1 MEEAPCCLHLVDT
14 VKATAAQ
21 HNLTVKSVADLSPYL
36 QTALEYVLIG
46 NAGASS
52 VDMYPVHFAR
62 GVLSGLLSMFYVD
75 FERRGEAGET
85 PLETPLETTQEAVEA
100 VLGGDAAER
109 RVLGGDGSPATIF
122 DQILARTIAVD
133 VLYEDD
139 LCLAF
144 RDIAPQAPVHLL
156 VIPKDRAG
164 LTQLH
169 KVRGWCGEECDAVT
183 CDAVRGV
190 WRGRGVWHGEVSD

>member
-85 PLETPLETTQEAVEA
+85 PLETPLETTQEAVDA

-144 RDIAPQAPVHLL
+144 RDSAPQAPVHLL

-169 KVRGWCGEECDAVT
+169 KVRGWCGEECDTVT

-190 WRGRGVWHGEVSD
+190 WRGKVSD

>member
-1 MEEAPCCLHLVDT
+1 MRSRAVRR
-14 VKATAAQ
+14 A
-21 HNLTVKSVADLSPYL
+21 
-36 QTALEYVLIG
+36 
-46 NAGASS
+46 
-52 VDMYPVHFAR
+52 
-62 GVLSGLLSMFYVD
+62 
-75 FERRGEAGET
+75 RRGEAGET
-85 PLETPLETTQEAVEA
+85 PLETTQEAVGA
-100 VLGGDAAER
+100 ALGGNAAER
-109 RVLGGDGSPATIF
+109 RILGGDGAPATIF

-139 LCLAF
+139 RCLAF

-169 KVRGWCGEECDAVT
+169 KVRRWRGAECEAVT

-190 WRGRGVWHGEVSD
+190 WAQ

>member
-75 FERRGEAGET
+75 FERRGEAG
-85 PLETPLETTQEAVEA
+85 ETPLETTQEAVEA

-190 WRGRGVWHGEVSD
+190 WHGEVSD